1 VNFKQ
6 HFDLRGE
13 HAYLGA
19 SRYSWL
25 NYSDEKIA
33 SSYLNFLATQKGV
46 ELHAFACKAIELG
59 QRLPKSKKSLNQYVN
74 DAIGYRM
81 TPEQILFYSVNA
93 FGTADAISFKD
104 NLLRIHD
111 LKTGVSSVSIHQLEI
126 YAALFCLEYSVRPSD
141 ISIELR
147 IYQSD
152 EVLIDNPFPET
163 ISEIMNKI
171 ITADK
176 IIEKVKLEER

>member
-1 VNFKQ
+1 VNFKT
-6 HFDLRGE
+6 HSDLRGE

-25 NYSDEKIA
+25 NYPDEKIA
-33 SSYLNFLATQKGV
+33 SSYINFLATQKGV

-81 TPEQILFYSVNA
+81 TPEQILFYSVNS
-93 FGTADAISFKD
+93 FGTCDAISFKE
-104 NLLRIHD
+104 NFLRIHD
-111 LKTGVSSVSIHQLEI
+111 LKTGISQVSIHQLEI
-126 YAALFCLEYSVRPSD
+126 YAALFCLEYSVKPFD

-152 EVLIDNPFPET
+152 DVTINIPFPET
-163 ISEIMNKI
+163 IVDVMNKI

-176 IIEKVKLEER
+176 IIEKVKLEEQ